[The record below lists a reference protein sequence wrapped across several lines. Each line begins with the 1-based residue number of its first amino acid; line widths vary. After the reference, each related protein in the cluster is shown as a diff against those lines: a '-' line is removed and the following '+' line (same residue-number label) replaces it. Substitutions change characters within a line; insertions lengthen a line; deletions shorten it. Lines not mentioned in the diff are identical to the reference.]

1 MARSRRRVSDPSRSS
16 KADDTSVGSGGFVRQ
31 IGLFETA
38 NGLPHGLSAIVAAIV
53 LALVVYPISRL
64 VRSVARRRSAEYR

>member
-1 MARSRRRVSDPSRSS
+1 M
-16 KADDTSVGSGGFVRQ
+16 GSNGFLGQ

-38 NGLPHGLSAIVAAIV
+38 NGLPVGPLAIVLAFV

-64 VRSVARRRSAEYR
+64 VRFVARR